1 MFIMELMV
9 LYDLKCNFFI
19 LSQTFERKN
28 GFLYDLD
35 RDIII
40 LSQMLERKNGFLY
53 DLDRDIII
61 LSQMLE
67 RKDGFSYD
75 LDRNIIILGH
85 ILSYLKKVPQT
96 HGLFLSKQ
104 KSPVKMQLSK
114 RSHVSATQNK
124 KASAKASAF
133 YSGDGGIRTRVPRR
147 ANAFRVRP
155 VMTTSIHLHMNLI
168 II

>member
-35 RDIII
+35 RDI
-40 LSQMLERKNGFLY
+40 F
-53 DLDRDIII
+53 
-61 LSQMLE
+61 
-67 RKDGFSYD
+67 
-75 LDRNIIILGH
+75 ILGH
-85 ILSYLKKVPQT
+85 IPIYQNKKASAKASA
-96 HGLFLSKQ
+96 FE
-104 KSPVKMQLSK
+104 

-133 YSGDGGIRTRVPRR
+133 CSGDGGIRTRVPRR

-155 VMTTSIHLHMNLI
+155 VMTTSIRLHNIKTLD
-168 II
+168 